1 MTLTLSRR
9 TPARLL
15 IVSDL
20 LSRHQVRQSSR
31 SMFPGQ
37 IRLGK
42 VLDLL
47 TEQAS
52 QVVSGQF
59 RTANSSQAI
68 PYTNIIITLLFIFRS
83 F

>member
-1 MTLTLSRR
+1 
-9 TPARLL
+9 
-15 IVSDL
+15 
-20 LSRHQVRQSSR
+20 
-31 SMFPGQ
+31 MFPGQ